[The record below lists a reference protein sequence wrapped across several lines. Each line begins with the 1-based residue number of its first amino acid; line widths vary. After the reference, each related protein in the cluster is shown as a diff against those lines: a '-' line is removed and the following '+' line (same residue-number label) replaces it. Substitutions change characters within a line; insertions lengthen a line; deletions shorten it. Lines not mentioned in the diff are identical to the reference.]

1 MNHYFKYNNNKKV
14 EIMDHKFINPIETR
28 YRTEIANLFTEEKK
42 LENWLKVEAVL
53 AEVHAELGNIPKE
66 AADEINR
73 KSNLKY
79 VKLERVKEIDKEIH
93 HDLMAMVKS
102 LAEQC
107 EREAGKYVH
116 LGATSYDIEDT
127 ATALQLRE
135 ALHYIKSS
143 LLELLKVLIKLT
155 EEKMKLVC
163 IGRTHGQHA
172 IPTTYG
178 MRFGVWA
185 YEISRHLD
193 RLIEVLDRISFG
205 KMSGAVGTMASFG
218 EKAIEIQNT
227 VMKKL
232 DLNPVLIANQ
242 VIQRDRHAEVIFLT
256 SLIGQSLAKIARE
269 NRILQRNE
277 ISEMFEPFKRT
288 QVGSSTMPHKRN
300 PHKSERI
307 CSLARVIK
315 SNIIPALDNIV
326 LEDER
331 DITNSAS
338 ERIIFGENFVFLD
351 YMIKELTTNL
361 KGIEFNEVKIEEN
374 LNLTKGAC
382 LSEKVMVQL
391 VNKGIGRQEGHEL
404 LRQAA
409 IKARKDNRYMKDI
422 LYENSKINN
431 LFSKEELN
439 EIFDPHKYIGKS
451 IDQVG
456 NLIKFIKSKYG
467 W

>member
-1 MNHYFKYNNNKKV
+1 
-14 EIMDHKFINPIETR
+14 MDHQFINPIETR
-28 YRTEIANLFTEEKK
+28 YRTEIANLFTEEMK
-42 LENWLKVEAVL
+42 LEKWLKVEAVL
-53 AEVHAELGNIPKE
+53 AQVHAELGNIPKE
-66 AADEINR
+66 AATEINR
-73 KSNLKY
+73 KANLKY

-127 ATALQLRE
+127 ATALQLKE
-135 ALHYIKSS
+135 ALHYIKAS
-143 LLELLKVLIKLT
+143 LLELLKVLLKLT
-155 EEKMKLVC
+155 EDKKNLVC

-185 YEISRHLD
+185 YEISRHLE
-193 RLIEVLDRISFG
+193 RLSDVLDRISFG

-218 EKAIEIQNT
+218 EKAIEIQQS

-256 SLIGQSLAKIARE
+256 SLIGQTLAKIARE

-277 ISEMFEPFKRT
+277 ISEMFEPFKKA

-315 SNIIPALDNIV
+315 SNIIPALDNII

-338 ERIIFGENFVFLD
+338 ERVIFGENFVFLD

-361 KGIEFNEVKIEEN
+361 KGIEFDEIRIEEN

-409 IKARKDNRYMKDI
+409 ITARKDNRYMREI
-422 LYENSKINN
+422 LYENLKIKS
-431 LFSKEELN
+431 LFSKEELD
-439 EIFDPHKYIGKS
+439 EIFDPHKYIGKA
-451 IDQVG
+451 IDQVE
-456 NLIKFIKSKYG
+456 NLIKCIKSKYG

>member
-1 MNHYFKYNNNKKV
+1 
-14 EIMDHKFINPIETR
+14 MDHKFINPIETR

-42 LENWLKVEAVL
+42 LENWLKVESVL

-79 VKLERVKEIDKEIH
+79 VKLERVKEIDREIH

-193 RLIEVLDRISFG
+193 RLIEILDRISFG

-422 LYENSKINN
+422 LYEKSKINN

>member
-1 MNHYFKYNNNKKV
+1 MA
-14 EIMDHKFINPIETR
+14 HKFINPIETR

-53 AEVHAELGNIPKE
+53 AQVHAELGNITKE
-66 AADEINR
+66 SADEISR
-73 KSNLKY
+73 KANLKY
-79 VKLERVKEIDKEIH
+79 VKLERVKEIDREIH

-107 EREAGKYVH
+107 EKDAGKFVH
-116 LGATSYDIEDT
+116 LGATSYDIEDS
-127 ATALQLRE
+127 ATALQLKE
-135 ALHYIKSS
+135 ALQWIKTS
-143 LLELLKVLIKLT
+143 LLELLSTLIKLT
-155 EEKMKLVC
+155 EEKKNLVC

-193 RLIEVLDRISFG
+193 RLSEVLNRISFG

-218 EKAIEIQNT
+218 DNAIEIQRK
-227 VMKKL
+227 VMKEL
-232 DLNPVLIANQ
+232 DLNPVIIANQ

-256 SLIGQSLAKIARE
+256 ILIGQTLAKIARE
-269 NRILQRNE
+269 NRVLQRNE
-277 ISEMFEPFKRT
+277 IAEMFEPFKKA

-307 CSLARVIK
+307 CSLARSIK

-331 DITNSAS
+331 DLTNSAS
-338 ERIIFGENFVFLD
+338 ERVIFGENFVFLD
-351 YMIKELTTNL
+351 YMIKELTANL
-361 KGIEFNEVKIEEN
+361 KGIEFDEKKIEEN

-391 VNKGIGRQEGHEL
+391 VKKGIGRQEGHEL
-404 LRQAA
+404 LRKAA
-409 IKARKDNRYMKDI
+409 ISARKENRFMKDI
-422 LYENSKINN
+422 LFENARIKN
-431 LFSKEELN
+431 LFSKEELTDL
-439 EIFDPHKYIGKS
+439 FDPHLYVGKAL
-451 IDQVG
+451 DQVE
-456 NLIKFIKSKYG
+456 NLIRYIKSRYG